1 MGGGGS
7 HGGGAQH
14 GIHAPGRRL
23 LHEIPLKFVHD
34 RVAGGGRKGV
44 DVAIALVPFIDFLIT
59 LVVFLLTS
67 FSASGELLAQRPNL
81 VMPTAGNV
89 EALEIAPIISID
101 PTMVALDN
109 RRMADTETLASSPNL
124 ERIETLVQDLEVL
137 RRNWATLHPRQ
148 EFPGTVILQADEGVD
163 FRVIK
168 KVMFS
173 AAQAGYAN
181 VSFAVNQG
189 AAAGSGGE

>member
-1 MGGGGS
+1 MP
-7 HGGGAQH
+7 
-14 GIHAPGRRL
+14 IHSPGKVL
-23 LHEIPLKFVHD
+23 LHHIPLKFVHD
-34 RVAGGGRKGV
+34 RVAGGGKKSV

-81 VMPTAGNV
+81 VMPTAGNTV
-89 EALEIAPIISID
+89 ELEIAPIIAID
-101 PTMVALDN
+101 PSVVTLDN
-109 RRMADTETLASSPNL
+109 RRMADTQTLASSPNL
-124 ERIETLVQDLEVL
+124 ERIEQLVQDLETM
-137 RRNWATLHPRQ
+137 RRNWSVLHPR
-148 EFPGTVILQADEGVD
+148 EPFSGTVILQADQGVD

-173 AAQAGYAN
+173 AAQAGYTN

-189 AAAGSGGE
+189 AAAGE